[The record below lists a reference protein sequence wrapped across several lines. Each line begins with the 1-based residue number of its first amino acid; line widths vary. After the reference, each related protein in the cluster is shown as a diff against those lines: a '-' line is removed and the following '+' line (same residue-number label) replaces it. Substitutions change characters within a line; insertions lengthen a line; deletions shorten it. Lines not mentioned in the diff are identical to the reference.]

1 MLCAGRKIWVYG
13 HVLKA
18 VKNIYLKLGT
28 ITEIQIGRGIQH
40 QYNSTGGDMKYATK
54 NPEWYCLLAMSIV
67 VSGKNAFHVSAYV
80 IYI

>member
-1 MLCAGRKIWVYG
+1 MGLWAC
-13 HVLKA
+13 LKSS
-18 VKNIYLKLGT
+18 KKIYLKLGT